1 VERQVKHEY
10 DPGWKQLG
18 SLANGVLRSVAEKRI
33 KQAEF
38 LAAEIGSLEAPAQAP
53 RAESRLQ
60 LVLPLP
66 PVAAPLGF
74 SGAGRF

>member
-1 VERQVKHEY
+1 MKHEY

-18 SLANGVLRSVAEKRI
+18 SLANGVLRSVAEKRM

-38 LAAEIGSLEAPAQAP
+38 LAAEMGLEAPARSPQ
-53 RAESRLQ
+53 AESRLQ

-74 SGAGRF
+74 SGADRF

>member
-1 VERQVKHEY
+1 VKHEY

-18 SLANGVLRSVAEKRI
+18 SLANGVLRTVAEKRM

-38 LAAEIGSLEAPAQAP
+38 LTAEMGPLDTPASPQAEP
-53 RAESRLQ
+53 RPQ

-66 PVAAPLGF
+66 PVAAPLAF
-74 SGAGRF
+74 AGAGRL

>member
-1 VERQVKHEY
+1 VKHEY

-18 SLANGVLRSVAEKRI
+18 SLANGVLRSVAEKRM

-38 LAAEIGSLEAPAQAP
+38 LAAEMGLEAPAQSP
-53 RAESRLQ
+53 QAESRLQ